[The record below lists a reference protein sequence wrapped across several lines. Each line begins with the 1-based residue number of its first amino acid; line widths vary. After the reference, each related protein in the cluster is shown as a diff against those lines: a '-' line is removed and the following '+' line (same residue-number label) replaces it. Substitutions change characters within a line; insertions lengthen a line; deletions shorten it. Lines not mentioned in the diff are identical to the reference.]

1 MPAQPQ
7 VNTIRTTTQ
16 NHLDIEDIIDDVVIL
31 KDGSGCLV
39 CQASA
44 INFNLLSEQEQ
55 EATIYAY
62 AAILNSLTYPIQI
75 LIKSERK
82 DISDYLRLVKLYED
96 KQPNK
101 LLREHIRRYRRFVEE
116 TVQKNNVLDKV
127 FYIVIPFTATELGAP
142 QALISGLASNKKL
155 PFPKSQII
163 EKAKNHL
170 HPKRDHL
177 SRQFMRLGIQL
188 EQLDT
193 PRLIELFYHSYN
205 PDSSRGMQ
213 LDTAQSYAAPI
224 VQGPNH
230 LAKAINTQLQNQPG
244 DTDLAS
250 PTVSQD
256 IPQTTTP
263 TNPALQ
269 DQNSPTPQTDPQP
282 EATSSPQYADQ
293 PVATQPEYTPE
304 PTNPFDTAPP
314 VQQPYTDQTTPLPST
329 DAQPFTP
336 PAELQATAPTNPFD
350 KPPIQNNQQVTNANN

>member
-16 NHLDIEDIIDDVVIL
+16 NHLDIEDIIDDVVVL

-82 DISDYLRLVKLYED
+82 DISDYLRLIKLYED

-142 QALISGLASNKKL
+142 QALISGLTSNKKL

-230 LAKAINTQLQNQPG
+230 LAKAINTQLQNQPS
-244 DTDLAS
+244 DTDIQTAPIS
-250 PTVSQD
+250 P
-256 IPQTTTP
+256 PAQTPPPSTDQTP
-263 TNPALQ
+263 NTL
-269 DQNSPTPQTDPQP
+269 NSPTPQFEPQLDPNSP
-282 EATSSPQYADQ
+282 PQYADQ
-293 PVATQPEYTPE
+293 PVTTQPTEFSPPVQT
-304 PTNPFDTAPP
+304 TNPFDTPPP
-314 VQQPYTDQTTPLPST
+314 VQESSLTPST
-329 DAQPFTP
+329 PQPATDLPTP
-336 PAELQATAPTNPFD
+336 PPPIEPKSTIPANPFNQ
-350 KPPIQNNQQVTNANN
+350 PPTPNN